1 MHPTIHPDNRSGT
14 TGSAGA
20 DLEQED
26 RPPLMAP
33 ANSLNLG
40 TDFWHHWV
48 AHILQSLVLQAMLV
62 QMFLGSMLPQ
72 YMALSVSFV
81 SQFVKKKLGHF

>member
-26 RPPLMAP
+26 WSPLMAP
-33 ANSLNLG
+33 ANSLNLSNLRIIVVK
-40 TDFWHHWV
+40 TMK
-48 AHILQSLVLQAMLV
+48 ILLMLLKR
-62 QMFLGSMLPQ
+62 MISCP
-72 YMALSVSFV
+72 
-81 SQFVKKKLGHF
+81 SQKMRAR